1 MTKMKRYIGTKVIEA
16 RPGTMAEAQA
26 LKDNIPLDVQYQIF
40 KKAGTVDKDGYIV
53 KYPDG
58 YISWSPKHVFEE
70 AYKQCDNMTFGFA
83 IDAMK
88 RGYKVARKGWA
99 GKSMF
104 IYIQDGSRCE
114 TENLRNDAIK
124 DYCKDRVI
132 QHVKINPHIDMK
144 AEDCS
149 LVIGWNPSQ
158 ADMLSD
164 DWFIVE

>member
-1 MTKMKRYIGTKVIEA
+1 MTNMKRYIGTKVIEA

-26 LKDNIPLDVQYQIF
+26 LKDNVPLDVQYQIF

-88 RGYKVARKGWA
+88 RGYKVARKGWN
-99 GKSMF
+99 GMF
-104 IYIQDGSRCE
+104 LYIQDGSRVF
-114 TENLRNDAIK
+114 THNLRADAIK
-124 DYCKDRVI
+124 DYCMSRVI
-132 QHVKINPHIDMK
+132 QHVNINPHIDMK
-144 AEDCS
+144 AADGS
-149 LVIGWNPSQ
+149 LVIGWTPSQ
-158 ADMLSD
+158 LDMLAD
-164 DWFIVE
+164 DWIIVE